1 MLLTLIHTHTHDHR
15 YTHTHTNPVLSCSQ
29 SWITG
34 LYNRVRQTDT
44 FKEPQA
50 ILMELIMNLKKG
62 TVSGRGKAKNY
73 LVIRNKWPISPQLD
87 VLLKYKLISPKM
99 VIW

>member
-1 MLLTLIHTHTHDHR
+1 MITGVH
-15 YTHTHTNPVLSCSQ
+15 THTHTNPVLIYLAHNLGSQ
-29 SWITG
+29 TDT
-34 LYNRVRQTDT
+34 LRQTDT
-44 FKEPQA
+44 FKKPQA

-73 LVIRNKWPISPQLD
+73 LVIRNKWPISPQLV